1 MIVPVTEEPL
11 PIPPLQSTFDLDRRF
26 CVAPMLDCT
35 DRHARYLM
43 RLISQHAVLYSEMI
57 TAKAILNGDR
67 DFLLAFSSDEQP
79 VALQLGGSDPKEMAQ
94 CARIGEEFGYR
105 EININVGCP
114 SDRVKSGSF
123 GACLMAEPE
132 LVAECVAAM
141 QAVVD
146 IPVTVKTRIG
156 IDHQDSFSEFA
167 DFIATVQQGG
177 CGVFI
182 IHARKAWLNGLSPK
196 ENRTIPPLK
205 HDWVY
210 RIKEQFPNQAFILNG
225 GIKNLSE
232 ATTHLGHVD
241 GIMVGREVYSNPYA
255 LHDVDRLY
263 YHKRGPIKTPHQ
275 VLAEFLP
282 YVEKEVSK
290 GTRLNVLSRHVI
302 GLFHGQPG
310 AKAWRR
316 YISENSHKK
325 GAGTEVLIRAA
336 TFMSGEFE

>member
-1 MIVPVTEEPL
+1 MIQEFL
-11 PIPPLQSTFDLDRRF
+11 PAQQLQPSFDLDRRF

-43 RLISQHAVLYSEMI
+43 RLISKHAVLYSEMI

-67 DFLLAFSSDEQP
+67 QFLLEFSNDEQP

-123 GACLMAEPE
+123 GACLMAQPD
-132 LVAECVAAM
+132 LVAECVVAM
-141 QAVVD
+141 RAVVD

-156 IDHQDSFSEFA
+156 IDHQDSFAEFA
-167 DFIATVQQGG
+167 DFIGTVQRAG
-177 CGVFI
+177 CDVFI

-205 HDWVY
+205 YDWVY
-210 RIKEQFPNQAFILNG
+210 RIKEQFPNQTFILNG
-225 GIKNLSE
+225 GIQNLSE
-232 ATTHLGHVD
+232 ATMHLQHID
-241 GIMVGREVYSNPYA
+241 GVMVGREVYSNPYA
-255 LHDVDRLY
+255 LCNVDQLY
-263 YHKRGPIKTPHQ
+263 YQAQTRIKTPHQ
-275 VLAEFLP
+275 ILLEYLP
-282 YVEKEVSK
+282 YVDREVSN
-290 GTRLNVLSRHVI
+290 GTRLNVMSRHAI
-302 GLFHGQPG
+302 GLFHGLPG

-316 YISENSHKK
+316 YISENNHKK
-325 GAGTEVLIRAA
+325 GAGSEVLAKAA
-336 TFMSGEFE
+336 TFVPEILE